1 MKRLLFDVSRWHLM
15 LHREHRQMARAN
27 DRDVPLLRLED
38 ELFERLY
45 TGEGERL
52 PPGKTNP
59 VLRPWAERIHAT
71 CDQLPAFARLG
82 AECRGDA
89 AAAAAA
95 VETLLREMNVPPPE
109 QPPAPEPPGSSKD
122 PLRRPLAAACAQAAR
137 AVEELRD
144 ASEGLAQVDFRG
156 GHAPGVGTQNGVP
169 GEHPE
174 VRPLAALLR
183 NDQRLRRI
191 AALAGR
197 FKRIAAN
204 KRRQRVKH
212 GTDEITDV
220 EQGADLAQAL
230 PSELSKLSHRLLRL
244 DFMRSL
250 LERQVMQYRLAGAE
264 TLGKG
269 PLVVL
274 LDKSGSMDGP
284 RDVWATALALALLD
298 HAQRERRTY
307 ALLGFDSRVKF
318 EAVVKPGEPIPGEG
332 LFVGCGGGTEI
343 AVALARGLE
352 IIRGHPGAEEGRHR
366 ARHRRRLGPHRGADR
381 SRRGG
386 GARRHHPRAR
396 DRGRARVARAL
407 VRRGVRR
414 GRPVDGGRHER
425 RCPLRRVDVRR
436 RPAGHLCAS
445 LDAREG
451 SPKGAPPSR
460 WARGRSSC
468 CSTRA
473 APWTG
478 RATFGRRRSRW
489 RCSTTRSASAAPTR
503 SWGSTAA

>member
-15 LHREHRQMARAN
+15 LHREHRQMPRAN
-27 DRDVPLLRLED
+27 DRDGPSLRLED

-59 VLRPWAERIHAT
+59 ALRPWAERIHAS
-71 CDQLPAFARLG
+71 CDQLPAFARLA

-95 VETLLREMNVPPPE
+95 VEALLRELNVPPPE
-109 QPPAPEPPGSSKD
+109 QPPPPEPPGSSKD

-137 AVEELRD
+137 AVEDLRD

-156 GHAPGVGTQNGVP
+156 GHAPGTGTQDGVP
-169 GEHPE
+169 CENPE

-204 KRRQRVKH
+204 KRRTRVKH
-212 GTDEITDV
+212 GADEITDV
-220 EQGADLAQAL
+220 EQGADLARAL
-230 PSELSKLSHRLLRL
+230 PSQLSKLSHRLLRL
-244 DFMRSL
+244 DFMRSM
-250 LERQVMQYRLAGAE
+250 LERQMMQYRLAGTE

-298 HAQRERRTY
+298 HAQRERRLY

-318 EAVVKPGEPIPGEG
+318 EAVVKPGEPIPGDG
-332 LFVGCGGGTEI
+332 LFVSCGGGTEI

-352 IIRGHPGAEEGRHR
+352 IIRGHPGA
-366 ARHRRRLGPHRGADR
+366 LKKADI
-381 SRRGG
+381 
-386 GARRHHPRAR
+386 
-396 DRGRARVARAL
+396 VL
-407 VRRGVRR
+407 VT
-414 GRPVDGGRHER
+414 DGGSDPTSAPTVRGEAAALGVTILGLGIGVER
-425 RCPLRRVDVRR
+425 EWLVPWCDEVHAVVD
-436 RPAGHLCAS
+436 L
-445 LDAREG
+445 
-451 SPKGAPPSR
+451 
-460 WARGRSSC
+460 
-468 CSTRA
+468 STVDD
-473 APWTG
+473 T
-478 RATFGRRRSRW
+478 
-489 RCSTTRSASAAPTR
+489 SAAALF
-503 SWGSTAA
+503 AA